1 MLHWIRTT
9 WCKSV
14 HNQAMWP
21 IHGKY
26 ICPTCLQE
34 YPVAWEGKATQ
45 ADYADPALRHSEQQV
60 AYTAEQ
66 RLCN

>member
-1 MLHWIRTT
+1 
-9 WCKSV
+9 
-14 HNQAMWP
+14 MWP

-45 ADYADPALRHSEQQV
+45 ADYADPALRHGEQQV